1 MSDNTILIIDDDQV
15 TTAVIEE
22 YLVDFGLK
30 VIKAQNG
37 DAGIGIMKKS
47 NPDLILLDI
56 MMPGKDGIQILK
68 EIKLTPGLSNTP
80 VLLLSAVDRTN
91 IKVKGLELGAD
102 DYITKPVDKAE
113 LLARIQLSLK
123 RSSKDKKD
131 PGILEGELSN
141 FSLAD
146 LLQSFEMGKKTA
158 TILFPDMNGEIMI
171 ENGVMISCR
180 QGPFTKTKAINRI
193 FFLES
198 GKFIVNFNKIND
210 NTDKDDINIMS
221 LLMNNISYIDEVRVM
236 QKSISNAPGGIRV
249 TQEFKD
255 LTGLDIPE
263 SDKLIN
269 INDIIVKMKGSLK
282 ENVESL
288 IQINKDFPQIF
299 SNEH

>member
-236 QKSISNAPGGIRV
+236 QKSISNVPGGIRV

-269 INDIIVKMKGSLK
+269 INDIIVKMEGSLK

-288 IQINKDFPQIF
+288 IQIYRDFPQTF

>member
-1 MSDNTILIIDDDQV
+1 MSKNTILIIDDDQV

-30 VIKAQNG
+30 VITAQSG
-37 DAGIGIMKKS
+37 DEGIGIMKKF

-80 VLLLSAVDRTN
+80 VLLLSSVDRTN

-131 PGILEGELSN
+131 PGILEGELTN

-158 TILFPDMNGEIMI
+158 TILFPDMDGEITI
-171 ENGVMISCR
+171 KKGAMISCR
-180 QGPFTKTKAINRI
+180 QGLFTKSKAVNRI
-193 FFLES
+193 FYLEA
-198 GKFIVNFNKIND
+198 GKFIVNFNKISDLADND
-210 NTDKDDINIMS
+210 DLNIMS
-221 LLMNNISYIDEVRVM
+221 LLMSNITYVDEVRLM
-236 QKSISNAPGGIRV
+236 QNSISGSPEMVKV
-249 TQEFKD
+249 TKEFKD

-263 SDKLIN
+263 SDKLTN
-269 INDIIVKMKGSLK
+269 IDDVIAKMKGSLK

-288 IQINKDFPQIF
+288 VQINKNFPHLFKNQ
-299 SNEH
+299 N